1 MSGKLQLLTRRAFNA
16 VLGAGA
22 LGAASLAAPAA
33 AQDYTD
39 YPSKPITVVVGWNA
53 GGGSDIFARVVAKY
67 SEKYLGARFVIVNK
81 PGGGGQVALNEL
93 VNRAEPDGYTLAVAI
108 APNMI
113 YQPQLRPE
121 GQDGYQFDELLQI
134 GTPVR
139 VPSGFMVPNDS
150 PFQTF
155 DDLVK
160 YAKEHPG
167 EVLIGIN
174 GARSG
179 GHGLLL
185 MIEKAAGI
193 DLTEVSYQG
202 GAQQVKAVLGS
213 EVHVLNT
220 NAMHQVSYNDQL
232 RPLGFAG
239 EKRYPLAKNAPTFRE
254 QGYDVVD
261 YITRGLVAPPGLPGP
276 IVEHLRAGMVE
287 MAKDPDFEA
296 DLAKNG
302 LALDFMTAE
311 DVKAYVDSF
320 TKNQSW
326 VFDIFRQKG

>member
-1 MSGKLQLLTRRAFNA
+1 MANKFQKLTRRAFGA
-16 VLGAGA
+16 VVGATAISAVG
-22 LGAASLAAPAA
+22 LTAPAA
-33 AQDYTD
+33 AQDYSD

-53 GGGSDIFARVVAKY
+53 GGGSDIFARIVGKY
-67 SEKYLGARFVIVNK
+67 SEEYLGARFVIVNK

-93 VNRAEPDGYTLAVAI
+93 VTRTEPDGYTLAVAI

-121 GQDGYQFDELLQI
+121 GQDGYEFNQLVQI

-155 DDLVK
+155 DDLVQ
-160 YAKEHPG
+160 YAKENPG
-167 EVLIGIN
+167 GVLVGMN

-185 MIEKAAGI
+185 MVEKAAGI

-202 GAQQVKAVLGS
+202 GSQQVKAVLGS
-213 EVHVLNT
+213 EVQVLNT

-239 EKRYPLAKNAPTFRE
+239 ENRYSLAKDAPTFRE
-254 QGYDVVD
+254 QGYDIID
-261 YITRGLVAPPGLPGP
+261 YVTRGLVAPPGTPEP
-276 IVEHLRAGMVE
+276 IVEQLRDGMAA
-287 MAKDPDFEA
+287 MANDPDFEA
-296 DLAKNG
+296 DLAQNG
-302 LALDFMTAE
+302 LALDFMTAAEVE
-311 DVKAYVDSF
+311 DYVDNF
-320 TKNQSW
+320 TKNQAW
-326 VFDIFRQKG
+326 VFDVFRQEG

>member
-1 MSGKLQLLTRRAFNA
+1 MTGILQKMTRRAFSA
-16 VLGAGA
+16 GLGAAA
-22 LGAASLAAPAA
+22 LGAVSFAAPAT
-33 AQDYTD
+33 AQDYSD

-67 SEKYLGARFVIVNK
+67 SEKYLGERFVIVNK

-93 VNRAEPDGYTLAVAI
+93 VSRTEPDGYTLAVAI

-121 GQDGYQFDELLQI
+121 GQEGYQFDDLVQI

-139 VPSGFMVPNDS
+139 VPSGFMVRNDS

-167 EVLIGIN
+167 EVLVGMN

-179 GHGLLL
+179 GNGLLL
-185 MIEKAAGI
+185 MVEKAAGI

-202 GAQQVKAVLGS
+202 GSQQLKAVLGA
-213 EVHVLNT
+213 EVQVLNT
-220 NAMHQVSYNDQL
+220 NAMHQVSHKDQL

-239 EKRYPLAKNAPTFRE
+239 QKRYPLAEDAPTFLE
-254 QGYDVVD
+254 QGYDIID
-261 YITRGLVAPPGLPGP
+261 YVTRGLVAPPGTPEP
-276 IVEHLRAGMVE
+276 IVEHLRAGMIE
-287 MAKDPDFEA
+287 MAKDPEFKD
-296 DLAKNG
+296 DLANNG

-320 TKNQSW
+320 IKNQSW
-326 VFDIFRQKG
+326 VFDIFRQQG